1 MPQIEQ
7 LSQIIFSQL
16 FWLLLVFGIIYFWI
30 GRGLVPKIQSV
41 VEDRDRKIAD
51 DLAAAQTAREQAEA
65 AEEAYRQQ
73 IEASRSE
80 ALKFAS
86 EAKAQ
91 AALETEKRLKAIDEQ
106 IDVRLAEAEGRI
118 RLAAEAARRD
128 LEPVAA
134 EAASQLVTKLT
145 GQTISAQDA
154 EPAVKAVLN
163 G

>member
-30 GRGLVPKIQSV
+30 GKGMVPKIQSV

-51 DLAAAQTAREQAEA
+51 DLAAAQSAREQAEA

-91 AALETEKRLKAIDEQ
+91 AALDTEKRLKAIDEQ
-106 IDVRLAEAEGRI
+106 IDARLAEAEGRI
-118 RLAAEAARRD
+118 RSAAEAARRE

-154 EPAVKAVLN
+154 GPAVKAVLN

>member
-1 MPQIEQ
+1 MPQINQ
-7 LSQIIFSQL
+7 LPDIFFSQL

-30 GRGLVPKIQSV
+30 GRGMVPKIQSV

-51 DLAAAQTAREQAEA
+51 DLAAAQRAREEAEA
-65 AEEAYRQQ
+65 SEEAYRER

-80 ALKFAS
+80 ALKVAG
-86 EAKAQ
+86 EAKIQ
-91 AALETEKRLKAIDEQ
+91 AALDTEKRLKVVDEQ
-106 IDVRLAEAEGRI
+106 IGARVAEAEGRI
-118 RLAAEAARRD
+118 RAAADAARRE

-145 GQTISAQDA
+145 GQAISAKDA
-154 EPAVKAVLN
+154 EPAVKAVLH

>member
-1 MPQIEQ
+1 MPQINQ
-7 LSQIIFSQL
+7 LPDILFSQL

-30 GRGLVPKIQSV
+30 GKGMVPKIQSV

-51 DLAAAQTAREQAEA
+51 DLAAAQSAREQAEA
-65 AEEAYRQQ
+65 AEEAYRER

-80 ALKFAS
+80 ALKVAG
-86 EAKAQ
+86 EAKSQ
-91 AALETEKRLKAIDEQ
+91 AALDTEKRLKAVDEQ
-106 IDVRLAEAEGRI
+106 IGARVAEAEGRI
-118 RLAAEAARRD
+118 RAAADAARRE

-145 GQTISAQDA
+145 GQAISAQEA
-154 EPAVKAVLN
+154 EPAVKAVLH